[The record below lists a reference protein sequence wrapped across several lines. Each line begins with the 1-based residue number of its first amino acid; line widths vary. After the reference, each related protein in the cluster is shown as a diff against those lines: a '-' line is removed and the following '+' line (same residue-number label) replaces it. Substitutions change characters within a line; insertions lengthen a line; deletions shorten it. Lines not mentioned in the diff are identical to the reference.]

1 VYEIETHVAL
11 SERLGF
17 CTNEEAAR
25 MLERIENVVR
35 PLNGLIATLD
45 RELEPTRCPPPAAR

>member
-1 VYEIETHVAL
+1 L